1 MADRN
6 DDEYQNVDFY
16 AKHTKAKD
24 NGFSKFEVGKDFYFC
39 RYIDGEIA
47 MLSQAYTSVA
57 GRDNGIESV
66 KKNEKI
72 AKRFRFGTRA
82 GGKHGFSLKAG
93 NGQEIAISP
102 DYASLAR
109 AQHVTGRM
117 SGSVTRTSAAKPKAA
132 KPKAAKPRT
141 TTPKTKTSAKPRT
154 TAYTSV
160 GGSVDNYK
168 RLSFYENYG
177 GKAEGFNSFERN
189 GAYYFHYNRNG
200 KVVLISEGYASRRA
214 RDTGLASVQK
224 NMKLASAYQYRQHK
238 NGNFY
243 FDIHAANGREIATS
257 RWYRSRTLAS
267 GAAGSISSG
276 TPLAAGKPKAAAKPR
291 TRTTTRTTT
300 RATTRPKA
308 ATKTRAAA
316 RPKTT
321 KAKTTKRNVEQNY
334 MPVAAYR
341 KATKGK
347 QDGFESFKGEDG
359 EYYFTYF
366 ENGKI
371 ALISEGYP
379 TTAARDTGLAS
390 VQKNMKI
397 AKRYVYGKGADGKDG
412 FILRAGNHKEIA
424 RSVGY
429 ASAAAASTGAAYL
442 IGTRKRANVK
452 RVTTAKPVTRR
463 VSAAKPKPVRK
474 KTVKAKA
481 PTVKAAP
488 KPSAKAKPV
497 KSAPVKKKAVAVK
510 APTAPKPKPKLKPAK
525 KKTKVV
531 KPLAAGAVA
540 ATGLAASAKAKPVKR
555 TPVKKK
561 AVTVKAPTA
570 AKPKPKPKPVK
581 KTTKVVKPLAAGAV
595 AVAGLG
601 AAAASAKASSV
612 KKKAVPVKAPPM
624 KPASVAKPAKAAPAA
639 AAAAIGT
646 AAAAAAGASAMAAKP
661 KVDVVKP
668 APVKVPPVKPAAP
681 VVTAPVTAPPV
692 VAAKAATVAAPPVAA
707 AKAATVAATAPAAA
721 VAAKAPAAAVAASTG
736 GGIWGWL
743 KWLLLALLALLAMFF
758 LFKGCAGEKAV
769 KTTPP
774 VTTTTSPTAALITC
788 WNGDKAKNEEACPAK
803 IECWDNSFVTR
814 QSACPVQ
821 PPAKTFECW
830 DGSLEVNA
838 ASCPAQPV
846 AKAPVVPT
854 PPVETAPAAPV
865 VETAPAVDGR
875 ICGFSPQVLF
885 NVSSSTPKSVS
896 YLGSNPQFGNSLSL
910 TPDGFYRKLLAA
922 YEVSGSDR
930 AFLNTLARSLGYG
943 SFRDMDASM
952 FSNDTLPRG
961 TSGLL
966 GFGSNH
972 ALQFS
977 ALDVTDP
984 THLEAFKV
992 RSANGTDVHFMKRCG
1007 NYMYVCQP

>member
-117 SGSVTRTSAAKPKAA
+117 SGSVTRTSTAKPKAA

-141 TTPKTKTSAKPRT
+141 TTPTTKTSAKPRT

-291 TRTTTRTTT
+291 TRTRTTTT

-774 VTTTTSPTAALITC
+774 VTTTSPTAALITC

>member
-6 DDEYQNVDFY
+6 DDEYQNVNFY

-24 NGFSKFEVGKDFYFC
+24 NGFSKFVVDKDFYFC
-39 RYIDGEIA
+39 RYIDGDIA
-47 MLSQAYTSVA
+47 MLSQAYTSAA
-57 GRDNGIESV
+57 GRDNGIDSV

-82 GGKHGFSLKAG
+82 GGKHGFSLRAG

-102 DYASLAR
+102 DYTSLAR

-117 SGSVTRTSAAKPKAA
+117 SGSVTRTSAKPKAA
-132 KPKAAKPRT
+132 KPKT
-141 TTPKTKTSAKPRT
+141 TKSRASAKPRT

-168 RLSFYENYG
+168 RLAFYENYG
-177 GKAEGFNSFERN
+177 GKADGFNSFERN

-224 NMKLASAYQYRQHK
+224 NMKLASAYKHRQHK
-238 NGNFY
+238 NGKYY
-243 FDIHAANGREIATS
+243 FDLHAANGREIATS
-257 RWYRSRTLAS
+257 RWYSSRTAAH

-276 TPLAAGKPKAAAKPR
+276 TAKAPTKRKAAVKP
-291 TRTTTRTTT
+291 RTTTRTTT
-300 RATTRPKA
+300 RATARPKA
-308 ATKTRAAA
+308 ATTTRVTA

-321 KAKTTKRNVEQNY
+321 KAKTTNRNDEQNY
-334 MPVAAYR
+334 MPVDFYR

-347 QDGFESFKGEDG
+347 KVGFESFKGKDG

-366 ENGKI
+366 ENSKL

-379 TTAARDTGLAS
+379 TAAVRDKGLAS

-397 AKRYVYGKGADGKDG
+397 AKRYVYGKGADGKEG

-429 ASAAAASTGAAYL
+429 GSAAAAATGAAYL
-442 IGTRKRANVK
+442 IGTRRRATVK
-452 RVTTAKPVTRR
+452 RVTRAKPVTKR

-474 KTVKAKA
+474 KTVKAKV
-481 PTVKAAP
+481 PVVKAAP
-488 KPSAKAKPV
+488 KPKPKPVRKKTVKAVKAKAPAVKAKP
-497 KSAPVKKKAVAVK
+497 KPKPVKKKI
-510 APTAPKPKPKLKPAK
+510 
-525 KKTKVV
+525 KVV

-540 ATGLAASAKAKPVKR
+540 ATGLAAASAKAKSVKK
-555 TPVKKK
+555 TTVKKK
-561 AVTVKAPTA
+561 AVAVKAPATP
-570 AKPKPKPKPVK
+570 KPNPKPKPVK

-601 AAAASAKASSV
+601 AAAASAKANTV

-624 KPASVAKPAKAAPAA
+624 KAAP
-639 AAAAIGT
+639 
-646 AAAAAAGASAMAAKP
+646 
-661 KVDVVKP
+661 
-668 APVKVPPVKPAAP
+668 
-681 VVTAPVTAPPV
+681 
-692 VAAKAATVAAPPVAA
+692 VAAPPVAPPPVVAPPVAAPVVAAAAAPVAAA
-707 AKAATVAATAPAAA
+707 AKVAAAAPAAA
-721 VAAKAPAAAVAASTG
+721 VAAKTG

-758 LFKGCAGEKAV
+758 LFKACAGGEKAV
-769 KTTPP
+769 RTTPP

-788 WNGDKAKNEEACPAK
+788 WNGDKAKNEEACPTK

-838 ASCPAQPV
+838 AACPVQPV

-854 PPVETAPAAPV
+854 PPVEAEIT
-865 VETAPAVDGR
+865 PAVDGR
-875 ICGFSPQVLF
+875 VCGFSPQVLF
-885 NVSSSTPKSVS
+885 NVSSSTPKSVG

-922 YEVSGSDR
+922 YEVGGSDR

-961 TSGLL
+961 TAGLL
-966 GFGSNH
+966 GFGSSH

-992 RSANGTDVHFMKRCG
+992 RSANGTDAVSYTHLTLPTTP
-1007 NYMYVCQP
+1007 YV

>member
-1 MADRN
+1 M
-6 DDEYQNVDFY
+6 
-16 AKHTKAKD
+16 
-24 NGFSKFEVGKDFYFC
+24 
-39 RYIDGEIA
+39 
-47 MLSQAYTSVA
+47 
-57 GRDNGIESV
+57 
-66 KKNEKI
+66 
-72 AKRFRFGTRA
+72 
-82 GGKHGFSLKAG
+82 
-93 NGQEIAISP
+93 
-102 DYASLAR
+102 
-109 AQHVTGRM
+109 
-117 SGSVTRTSAAKPKAA
+117 TRTSTAKPKAA

-141 TTPKTKTSAKPRT
+141 TTPTTKTSAKPRT

-291 TRTTTRTTT
+291 TRTTT

-442 IGTRKRANVK
+442 IGTRKRENVK

-668 APVKVPPVKPAAP
+668 APVKAPPVKPAAP

-692 VAAKAATVAAPPVAA
+692 VAAKAATVAAPPVAT

>member
-24 NGFSKFEVGKDFYFC
+24 NGFSKFEVGKDLYFC

-141 TTPKTKTSAKPRT
+141 TTPKAKTSAKPRT

-238 NGNFY
+238 NGKFY

-291 TRTTTRTTT
+291 TRTRTTT

-668 APVKVPPVKPAAP
+668 APVKAPPVKPAAP

-707 AKAATVAATAPAAA
+707 AKAAAVAATAPAAA

>member
-6 DDEYQNVDFY
+6 DDEYQNVNFY

-24 NGFSKFEVGKDFYFC
+24 NGFSKFVVDKDFYFC

-82 GGKHGFSLKAG
+82 GGKHGFSLRAG

-117 SGSVTRTSAAKPKAA
+117 SGSVTRTSAKPKAA
-132 KPKAAKPRT
+132 KPKT
-141 TTPKTKTSAKPRT
+141 TKSRASAKPRT

-168 RLSFYENYG
+168 RLAFYENYG
-177 GKAEGFNSFERN
+177 GKADGFNSFERN

-224 NMKLASAYQYRQHK
+224 NMKLASAYKHRQHK
-238 NGNFY
+238 NGKYY
-243 FDIHAANGREIATS
+243 FDLHAANGREIATS
-257 RWYRSRTLAS
+257 RWYSSRTAAH

-276 TPLAAGKPKAAAKPR
+276 TAKAPTKRKAAVKP
-291 TRTTTRTTT
+291 RTTT
-300 RATTRPKA
+300 RATARPKA
-308 ATKTRAAA
+308 ATTTRVTA

-321 KAKTTKRNVEQNY
+321 KAKTTNRNDEQNY
-334 MPVAAYR
+334 MPVDFYR

-347 QDGFESFKGEDG
+347 KVGFESFKGKDG

-366 ENGKI
+366 ENSKL

-379 TTAARDTGLAS
+379 TAAVRDKGLAS

-397 AKRYVYGKGADGKDG
+397 AKRYVYGKGADGKEG

-429 ASAAAASTGAAYL
+429 GSAAAAATGAAYL
-442 IGTRKRANVK
+442 IGTRRRATVK
-452 RVTTAKPVTRR
+452 KAKPAKPVTRR
-463 VSAAKPKPVRK
+463 VAAAKPKPAAK
-474 KTVKAKA
+474 KTVKK
-481 PTVKAAP
+481 
-488 KPSAKAKPV
+488 KPV
-497 KSAPVKKKAVAVK
+497 KVSARAVPK
-510 APTAPKPKPKLKPAK
+510 PKLAPKPKPKPKAVK

-531 KPLAAGAVA
+531 KPVAAGAA
-540 ATGLAASAKAKPVKR
+540 AAAGLAGSAKAKS
-555 TPVKKK
+555 
-561 AVTVKAPTA
+561 
-570 AKPKPKPKPVK
+570 VK
-581 KTTKVVKPLAAGAV
+581 KTTVKKKPVKVTARAVTKPKPTKPKAVKKTVKVVKPLAAGAV

-601 AAAASAKASSV
+601 AAAASAKTNTV
-612 KKKAVPVKAPPM
+612 KKKAVPVKAPPI
-624 KPASVAKPAKAAPAA
+624 KAAPVAAPPPVAVPPVAAPVVAA
-639 AAAAIGT
+639 AAA
-646 AAAAAAGASAMAAKP
+646 
-661 KVDVVKP
+661 
-668 APVKVPPVKPAAP
+668 
-681 VVTAPVTAPPV
+681 
-692 VAAKAATVAAPPVAA
+692 PVAA
-707 AKAATVAATAPAAA
+707 AKVAAAAPAAA
-721 VAAKAPAAAVAASTG
+721 VAAQTG

-758 LFKGCAGEKAV
+758 LFKACAGGEKAV
-769 KTTPP
+769 RTTPP

-788 WNGDKAKNEEACPAK
+788 WNGAKAKNEEACPAK

-821 PPAKTFECW
+821 PPAKNFECW

-854 PPVETAPAAPV
+854 PPVEVEVKPLAPS
-865 VETAPAVDGR
+865 VDGR
-875 ICGFSPQVLF
+875 ICGFSSQPLF
-885 NVSSSTPKSVS
+885 NVTSSRPKSVS

-910 TPDGFYRKLLAA
+910 TPDGFYRKLSAA
-922 YEVSGSDR
+922 YEVGGSDR
-930 AFLNTLARSLGYG
+930 AFLNLLARSLGYN

-952 FSNDTLPRG
+952 FSNATLPQG
-961 TSGLL
+961 TTGLL

-984 THLEAFKV
+984 THLEAFKI